1 MGPMTGALAT
11 ALEAYDRAAAEFRT
25 RAERVPPALW
35 DRPRREGKW
44 SPAEETEHIV
54 LSHELFFSQLGGGP
68 AMRVIAT
75 GWRLTLLRALILP
88 YILRTGRFPRA
99 RAPRESRPVS
109 TGAGREALLAR
120 LDCAVRGAID
130 LVRHEGTSI
139 PRLRHPYF
147 GMLNVTQVVRLS
159 TVHTRHHLANLP
171 VGAGADG
178 PASEARH
185 SG

>member
-1 MGPMTGALAT
+1 MSGTLSTALA
-11 ALEAYDRAAAEFRT
+11 AFERAAADFRA

-54 LSHELFFSQLGGGP
+54 LSHELFCSQLRGGP
-68 AMRVIAT
+68 AMRVVAT
-75 GWRLTLLRALILP
+75 GWRLILLRLLILP

-99 RAPRESRPVS
+99 RAPRESRPVV
-109 TGAGREALLAR
+109 TGAGREELLGR
-120 LDCAVRGAID
+120 LDRAVHGAIEI
-130 LVRHEGTSI
+130 VRRDGTSV

-147 GMLNVTQVVRLS
+147 GMLTVTQAVRLS

-171 VGAGADG
+171 VGAGTDA
-178 PASEARH
+178 PMLAARP
-185 SG
+185 SS